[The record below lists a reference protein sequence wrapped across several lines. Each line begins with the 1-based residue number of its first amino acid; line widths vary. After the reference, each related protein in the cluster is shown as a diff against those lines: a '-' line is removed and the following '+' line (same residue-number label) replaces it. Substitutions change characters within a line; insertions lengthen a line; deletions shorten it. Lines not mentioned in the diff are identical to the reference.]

1 MATKGKGPDMA
12 FLAKMMA
19 QYNPEAALS
28 EEDIRDFET
37 ISDKKAAA
45 KAQTTNELE
54 GILRQLH
61 YEHALIFKVCNHC
74 NRAFQTH
81 YCYHEYCSDECRYG
95 AFKAQFGIEW
105 KDLKTTA
112 APASFWKYEPV
123 LTIQPDTVED
133 MYSWAKEFI
142 EGYESIK
149 ARTANLVQTSPED
162 LASLPGNPPEPD
174 SSSPSFELAL
184 TTPNTFDILSV
195 EVGGE
200 VQSTRDL
207 SVSLSDFQSSPDPD
221 ESADAPFQL

>member
-1 MATKGKGPDMA
+1 MPAKKGPDMA
-12 FLAKMMA
+12 FLAKMVA
-19 QYNPEAALS
+19 QYNPESQLS
-28 EEDIRDFET
+28 EEDIKDFET
-37 ISDKKAAA
+37 ISDKKAVA

-112 APASFWKYEPV
+112 APASYWKYEPV

-133 MYSWAKEFI
+133 MYSWAQEFI
-142 EGYESIK
+142 AGYEEIK
-149 ARTANLVQTSPED
+149 ARTANLVQTDPEDSASSPET
-162 LASLPGNPPEPD
+162 PPEPL
-174 SSSPSFELAL
+174 SFVLESESGETILDTSDTQWVAIGDGAQLNQDQSVAL
-184 TTPNTFDILSV
+184 PGILS
-195 EVGGE
+195 
-200 VQSTRDL
+200 
-207 SVSLSDFQSSPDPD
+207 DPD
-221 ESADAPFQL
+221 SLESADAPFRL